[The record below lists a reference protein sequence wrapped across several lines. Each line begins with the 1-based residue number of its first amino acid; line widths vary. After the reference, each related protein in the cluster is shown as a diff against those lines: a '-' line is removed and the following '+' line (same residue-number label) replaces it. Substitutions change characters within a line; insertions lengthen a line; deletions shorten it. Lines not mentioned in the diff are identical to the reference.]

1 MKKHKSEDRN
11 GGRTAWKR
19 YGALVMAGVL
29 LAGTGGMQASLQA
42 RADEDETE
50 KRITLNVAD
59 DKEDEMDTEEAA
71 EETETEVKETEAETE
86 ETETEAET
94 EETETEAATE
104 EETEPEEKETFA
116 EIDSVDVS
124 GAQII
129 TTDVSGIVEACM
141 PSIVS
146 ITNKA
151 VQEVETYY
159 YGTQEY
165 ENTSTASGVIVAQN
179 DDELLIA
186 TNNHVIAD
194 STELTVCFNVEA
206 EDEEDLIAAAKVKGT
221 DARHELA
228 VVAVQLS
235 DIPKDVMGQL
245 KIAKLGSSDDLKVGQ
260 AAIAIG
266 NALGIGQ
273 SVTSGIISA
282 LNKDIDLDN
291 YEGEL
296 IQTDAAVNFGNSG
309 GALLNASGE
318 VIGINLA
325 KETGDYV
332 ENMGY
337 AIPIDTAIPILE
349 RLVNRQTRDKVEDEE
364 HGYLG
369 ITVVNVS
376 EDAKDLYNM
385 PAGAFVQDVT
395 EGSAAEK
402 AGIKKGDVITK
413 FDGIDITS
421 HTALVDELAY
431 YKVGETVTV
440 EVQTANGGEY
450 ESREVEVT
458 LQGDGSASDKKKKT
472 DKKDKEAEAEQ
483 ESRKK
488 DAADDVPDYGEDDG
502 FSFFPFFGD
511 ADIF

>member
-1 MKKHKSEDRN
+1 MRKHTSENRDGAKS
-11 GGRTAWKR
+11 AWKR

-29 LAGTGGMQASLQA
+29 IAGTGGLQVPLQTKA
-42 RADEDETE
+42 EEETE

-59 DKEDEMDTEEAA
+59 DAKEDETEEAA
-71 EETETEVKETEAETE
+71 GETETPEAETDGTGEETDTEEETEKSETE
-86 ETETEAET
+86 ETE
-94 EETETEAATE
+94 EETEKRTFEA
-104 EETEPEEKETFA
+104 
-116 EIDSVDVS
+116 IGSVDV
-124 GAQII
+124 GDAQII
-129 TTDVSGIVEACM
+129 TMDVSAIVEACM

-206 EDEEDLIAAAKVKGT
+206 KEEEDLIVPAKVKGT

-228 VVAVQLS
+228 VVAVQLA
-235 DIPKDVMGQL
+235 DIPEKVMGQL

-282 LNKDIDLDN
+282 LNKDIDLEQ

-309 GALLNASGE
+309 GALLNAAGE

-325 KETGDYV
+325 KETGGYA

-349 RLVNRQTRDKVEDEE
+349 RLVNRQTRDKIEDAD

-376 EDAKDLYNM
+376 EDAKELYNM

-395 EGSAAEK
+395 EGSAADK

-421 HTALVDELAY
+421 HSALVDELEY
-431 YKVGETVTV
+431 YEVGETVTV
-440 EVQTANGGEY
+440 EVQTANGGVY

-458 LQGDGSASDKKKKT
+458 LQEGGESSDKEKDKKEDKDAENSKENKT
-472 DKKDKEAEAEQ
+472 DGMSGYE
-483 ESRKK
+483 
-488 DAADDVPDYGEDDG
+488 EDGG

-511 ADIF
+511 NSIF

>member
-1 MKKHKSEDRN
+1 MMKHKPENKN
-11 GGRTAWKR
+11 GGRNAWKR

-29 LAGTGGMQASLQA
+29 LVGTGGAQVSLQT
-42 RADEDETE
+42 RAEEETE

-59 DKEDEMDTEEAA
+59 DKKDEADTEEDAKENETEGKETEPETAA
-71 EETETEVKETEAETE
+71 ETETEEAVTETEKETE
-86 ETETEAET
+86 ET
-94 EETETEAATE
+94 
-104 EETEPEEKETFA
+104 EKETFA

-124 GAQII
+124 GAQIV
-129 TTDVSGIVEACM
+129 TMDVSGIVEACM

-206 EDEEDLIAAAKVKGT
+206 EDEENLIVAAKVKGT

-235 DIPKDVMGQL
+235 DIPKAVMDQL
-245 KIAKLGSSDDLKVGQ
+245 RIAKLGSSDDLKVGQ

-325 KETGDYV
+325 KETGAYA

-337 AIPIDTAIPILE
+337 AIPIDMAIPILE

-431 YKVGETVTV
+431 YKVGETVKV
-440 EVQTANGGEY
+440 EVQTANGGVY

-458 LQGDGSASDKKKKT
+458 LQGSGSDSDKEEKK
-472 DKKDKEAEAEQ
+472 DDKDKEAGAEQ
-483 ESRKK
+483 ENSRNE
-488 DAADDVPDYGEDDG
+488 AADDG

-511 ADIF
+511 NDIF

>member
-1 MKKHKSEDRN
+1 MRKHTPDNRK
-11 GGRTAWKR
+11 GGRNAWKR
-19 YGALVMAGVL
+19 YGALMMAGIL
-29 LAGTGGMQASLQA
+29 FAGTGGLYPTLRTQA
-42 RADEDETE
+42 EEETE
-50 KRITLNVAD
+50 KRITLNVAK
-59 DKEDEMDTEEAA
+59 DK
-71 EETETEVKETEAETE
+71 ETETEEVSETPETEAETAE
-86 ETETEAET
+86 SET
-94 EETETEAATE
+94 EETT
-104 EETEPEEKETFA
+104 EKETEKETEKRTFEA
-116 EIDSVDVS
+116 IGSVDVS
-124 GAQII
+124 DAQIV
-129 TTDVSGIVEACM
+129 TMDVSAIVEACM

-146 ITNKA
+146 ITNVA

-159 YGTQEY
+159 YGPQEY

-179 DDELLIA
+179 EDELLIA
-186 TNNHVIAD
+186 TNNHVVAD
-194 STELTVCFNVEA
+194 AKELTICFNVEA
-206 EDEEDLIAAAKVKGT
+206 EDEEDLIVPAKIKGT

-228 VVAVQLS
+228 VAAVQLS
-235 DIPKDVMGQL
+235 DIPEDVMDQL
-245 KIAKLGSSDDLKVGQ
+245 RIAKLGSSDDLKVGQ

-282 LNKDIDLDN
+282 LNKNIDLDN

-325 KETGDYV
+325 KATADYA

-349 RLVNRQTRDKVEDEE
+349 RLVNRQTRDKVEDEN
-364 HGYLG
+364 HGYMG

-395 EGSAAEK
+395 EGSAADK

-421 HTALVDELAY
+421 HEALVDELAY
-431 YKVGETVTV
+431 YEVGETVTV
-440 EVQTANGGEY
+440 EVQTANGGVY

-458 LQGDGSASDKKKKT
+458 LQEGGSGSTDGDKQEEDKKEDEDT
-472 DKKDKEAEAEQ
+472 RRE
-483 ESRKK
+483 
-488 DAADDVPDYGEDDG
+488 DAADGMSGYDEEDG
-502 FSFFPFFGD
+502 FSFFPFFGGD
-511 ADIF
+511 GIF

>member
-1 MKKHKSEDRN
+1 MMKHKPEDRN
-11 GGRTAWKR
+11 GGRNAWKR

-29 LAGTGGMQASLQA
+29 LAGTGGVQASLQA
-42 RADEDETE
+42 RAEEETE

-59 DKEDEMDTEEAA
+59 DKADETDTEEAA
-71 EETETEVKETEAETE
+71 EETETEAKETEAETE
-86 ETETEAET
+86 TGETETET
-94 EETETEAATE
+94 GETETEAAAE

-124 GAQII
+124 GAQIV
-129 TTDVSGIVEACM
+129 TMDVSGIVEACM

-194 STELTVCFNVEA
+194 STELTICFNVEA

-235 DIPKDVMGQL
+235 DIPKDVMSQL

-421 HTALVDELAY
+421 HTALVDELTY

-440 EVQTANGGEY
+440 EVQTANGGVY

-458 LQGDGSASDKKKKT
+458 LQGDGSSSDKKKKS
-472 DKKDKEAEAEQ
+472 EAEQ
-483 ESRKK
+483 ESSKK
-488 DAADDVPDYGEDDG
+488 DAADDVPGYGEDDG

-511 ADIF
+511 NDIF